1 MIKMLPAFKIYTKPN
16 CPYCDE
22 AKVILYLLQ
31 FPIMEFDC
39 ADEVNR
45 QRVKDM
51 GYNTVPQIWFGDEY
65 IGGCD
70 SLKKWVEEHKEKLN
84 G

>member
-1 MIKMLPAFKIYTKPN
+1 MLKMLPAFKIYTKPN

-22 AKVILYLLQ
+22 AKVILLPLQ
-31 FPIMEFDC
+31 LPIMEFDC
-39 ADEVNR
+39 VDEENR
-45 QRVKDM
+45 KRIKDM
-51 GYNTVPQIWFGDEY
+51 GHNTVPQIWFDGEY

-70 SLKKWVEEHKEKLN
+70 ALKKWLEVNKERFN